1 MKLAIIDDHSLI
13 RSGVSS
19 ALAKTEFEVIA
30 EASSVKEG
38 AAVINSHKPD
48 ICLVDVNLGAGN
60 GIDLIKQSIAT
71 GIRSKFVVLTMHDDS
86 ETLELA
92 KEAGAAAYVTKS
104 VPIEQLIQ
112 VLYAVAESKTFI
124 RRGEIQAEVT
134 KKDFGLTV
142 REVEVLSHLPTGATA
157 AVIAGILF
165 LTEAT
170 VKTHLVAIYR
180 KLGAANRAQAVSIG
194 IENKLISKQQI
205 IKPFR
210 PSR

>member
-170 VKTHLVAIYR
+170 VKTHLAAIYR
-180 KLGAANRAQAVSIG
+180 KLGAVNRAQAVSIG
-194 IENKLISKQQI
+194 IENKLISKQ
-205 IKPFR
+205 
-210 PSR
+210 

>member
-13 RSGVSS
+13 RSGVIS
-19 ALAKTEFEVIA
+19 ALANTEFEVIA

-112 VLYAVAESKTFI
+112 VLSAVAESKTFI
-124 RRGEIQAEVT
+124 KRGEIQAEVI

-142 REVEVLSHLPTGATA
+142 REIEVLSHLPTGATA

-170 VKTHLVAIYR
+170 VKTHLAAIYR

-194 IENKLISKQQI
+194 IENKLISK
-205 IKPFR
+205 
-210 PSR
+210 

>member
-19 ALAKTEFEVIA
+19 ALANTEFEVIA

-38 AAVINSHKPD
+38 AAVINSYRPD
-48 ICLVDVNLGAGN
+48 ICLVDINLGAGN

-86 ETLELA
+86 ENLELA

-112 VLYAVAESKTFI
+112 VLSAVAESKTFI
-124 RRGEIQAEVT
+124 RRGEIRAEVI

-142 REVEVLSHLPTGATA
+142 REVEVLSYLPTGATA

-170 VKTHLVAIYR
+170 VKTHLAAIYR

-194 IENKLISKQQI
+194 IENKLISKQ
-205 IKPFR
+205 
-210 PSR
+210 

>member
-19 ALAKTEFEVIA
+19 ALANTEFEVIA

-38 AAVINSHKPD
+38 AAVINSYKPD
-48 ICLVDVNLGAGN
+48 ICLVDINLGAGN

-112 VLYAVAESKTFI
+112 VLSSVAESKTFI
-124 RRGEIQAEVT
+124 RRGEIQAEVI

-170 VKTHLVAIYR
+170 VKTHLAAIYR

-194 IENKLISKQQI
+194 IENKLIPKQ
-205 IKPFR
+205 
-210 PSR
+210 

>member
-19 ALAKTEFEVIA
+19 ALANTEFEVIA

-38 AAVINSHKPD
+38 AAVINSFKPD

-170 VKTHLVAIYR
+170 VKTHLAAIYR

-194 IENKLISKQQI
+194 IENKLIPKQ
-205 IKPFR
+205 
-210 PSR
+210 

>member
-19 ALAKTEFEVIA
+19 ALANTEFEVIA

-112 VLYAVAESKTFI
+112 VLSAVAESKTFI
-124 RRGEIQAEVT
+124 KRGEIQAEVI

-170 VKTHLVAIYR
+170 VKTHLAAIYR

-194 IENKLISKQQI
+194 IENKLISKQ
-205 IKPFR
+205 
-210 PSR
+210 